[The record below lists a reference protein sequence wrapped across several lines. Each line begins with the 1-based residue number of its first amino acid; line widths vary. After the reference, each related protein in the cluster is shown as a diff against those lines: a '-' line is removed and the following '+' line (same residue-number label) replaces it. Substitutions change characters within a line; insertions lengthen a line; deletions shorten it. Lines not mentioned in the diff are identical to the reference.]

1 MTTLRRGTPAPAL
14 DVAQIGVEAASE
26 WVYQIDLAPG
36 RGSKFLAGT
45 PSLHPSFCCPP
56 HSPTTQSLNA
66 FTSGVCARASGY
78 TR

>member
-1 MTTLRRGTPAPAL
+1 MGLRDVMVARCRSDDLVHQLCVGTPANGRLHTEVPL
-14 DVAQIGVEAASE
+14 GLWSHGLRIGA
-26 WVYQIDLAPG
+26 
-36 RGSKFLAGT
+36 R
-45 PSLHPSFCCPP
+45 